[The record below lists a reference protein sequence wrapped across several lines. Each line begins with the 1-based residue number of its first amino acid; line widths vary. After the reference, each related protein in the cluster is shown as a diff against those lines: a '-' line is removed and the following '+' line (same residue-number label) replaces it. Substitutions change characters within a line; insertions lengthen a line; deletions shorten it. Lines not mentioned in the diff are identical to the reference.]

1 MNCFPRDQ
9 SLSVN
14 CLSTLSSK
22 SENWSFCVVVLTS
35 TGEKWRKMRAAR
47 AARSFFITD
56 LWRLSDDEDDYGNA
70 TKQEYDWLKKEK

>member
-1 MNCFPRDQ
+1 
-9 SLSVN
+9 
-14 CLSTLSSK
+14 
-22 SENWSFCVVVLTS
+22 
-35 TGEKWRKMRAAR
+35 MRAAR